1 MARPFPLTLD
11 LDQVT
16 AGTRPLRPEVPRC
29 DNIGPVPYEAP
40 GVSVMRFGFYLPTR
54 GPLANRRDI
63 KAYIR
68 TAEEAGFSSVAVAD
82 HIVVP
87 TAIESTYPYTLD
99 GGFLSKGDAMEQ
111 LSLMAFVAGAS
122 ESLRIISSVM
132 IVPHRNPVLVA
143 KAIATSD
150 VLSEGRITVGVGVG
164 WMAEEFAALHAP
176 DFKKR
181 GRVTDE
187 YIRIWKTL
195 WTGQAVRYDGEFYS
209 FEELYCQPAPVQ
221 KPHPPIW
228 IGGHSDA
235 ALRRVARLADGW
247 HPVGATAASPL
258 PPSEMRQKLAQL
270 RELTEAEGR
279 DFDALTISYK
289 APIYDGGVPP
299 KGEARR
305 LFTGGISA
313 ALDDIAEMAEL
324 GIEEL
329 IFDFRG
335 ETIDASLAAM
345 RGFAEEVISKTS

>member
-1 MARPFPLTLD
+1 
-11 LDQVT
+11 
-16 AGTRPLRPEVPRC
+16 
-29 DNIGPVPYEAP
+29 
-40 GVSVMRFGFYLPTR
+40 MRFGFYLPTR

-63 KAYIR
+63 KAYIN
-68 TAEEAGFSSVAVAD
+68 TAEEVGFSSVAVAD

-87 TAIESTYPYTLD
+87 TAIESAYPYTV
-99 GGFLSKGDAMEQ
+99 GGEFLSKGDAMEQ

-143 KAIATSD
+143 KALATSD

-164 WMAEEFAALHAP
+164 WMAEEFEALDAP

-181 GRVTDE
+181 GAVTDE
-187 YIRIWKTL
+187 YIRIWKKL
-195 WTGQAVRYDGEFYS
+195 WTGEAVSHESDFYS
-209 FEELYCQPAPVQ
+209 FKELYCQPAPLQ
-221 KPHPPIW
+221 NPHPPIW
-228 IGGHSDA
+228 IGGHSA
-235 ALRRVARLADGW
+235 PALRRVARLADGW

-270 RELTEAEGR
+270 KELTEAEGR

-305 LFTGGISA
+305 LFTGGPSA
-313 ALDDIAEMAEL
+313 ALDDIAEMADV
-324 GIEEL
+324 GVEEL

-335 ETIDASLAAM
+335 ETIEASLAAM
-345 RGFAEEVISKTS
+345 RRFGEEIMGNVR

>member
-1 MARPFPLTLD
+1 
-11 LDQVT
+11 
-16 AGTRPLRPEVPRC
+16 
-29 DNIGPVPYEAP
+29 
-40 GVSVMRFGFYLPTR
+40 MRFGFYLPTR

-63 KAYIR
+63 KAYIS
-68 TAEEAGFSSVAVAD
+68 TAEEIGFSSVAVAD

-87 TAIESTYPYTLD
+87 TAIESAYPYTVK
-99 GGFLSKGDAMEQ
+99 GEFLSKGDAMEQ

-122 ESLRIISSVM
+122 ETLRIISSVM

-143 KAIATSD
+143 KALATSD

-164 WMAEEFAALHAP
+164 WMAEEFEALDAP

-181 GRVTDE
+181 GAVTDE
-187 YIRIWKTL
+187 YIRIWKKL
-195 WTGQAVRYDGEFYS
+195 WTGEAVSHESEFYS
-209 FEELYCQPAPVQ
+209 FKELYCQPAPLQ
-221 KPHPPIW
+221 DPHPPIW
-228 IGGHSDA
+228 IGGHSTP

-299 KGEARR
+299 EGEARR
-305 LFTGGISA
+305 LFSGGASA
-313 ALDDIAEMAEL
+313 VLDDIAEMADV
-324 GIEEL
+324 GVEEL

-335 ETIDASLAAM
+335 ETIEASLAAM
-345 RGFAEEVISKTS
+345 RGFGDDVMSKLG

>member
-1 MARPFPLTLD
+1 
-11 LDQVT
+11 
-16 AGTRPLRPEVPRC
+16 
-29 DNIGPVPYEAP
+29 
-40 GVSVMRFGFYLPTR
+40 MRFGFYLPTR

-63 KAYIR
+63 KAYIN
-68 TAEEAGFSSVAVAD
+68 TAEEVGFSSVAVAD

-87 TAIESTYPYTLD
+87 TAIESAYPYTV
-99 GGFLSKGDAMEQ
+99 GGEFLSKGDAMEQ

-143 KAIATSD
+143 KALATSD

-164 WMAEEFAALHAP
+164 WMAEEFEALDAP

-181 GRVTDE
+181 GAVTDE
-187 YIRIWKTL
+187 YIRIWKKL
-195 WTGQAVRYDGEFYS
+195 WTGEAVSHESDFYS
-209 FEELYCQPAPVQ
+209 FNELYCQPAPLQ
-221 KPHPPIW
+221 NPHPPIW
-228 IGGHSDA
+228 IGGHSTP

-270 RELTEAEGR
+270 KELTEAEGR

-305 LFTGGISA
+305 LFTGGPSA
-313 ALDDIAEMAEL
+313 ALDDIAEMADV
-324 GIEEL
+324 GVEEL

-335 ETIDASLAAM
+335 ETIEASLAAM
-345 RGFAEEVISKTS
+345 RRFGEEIMGNVR

>member
-1 MARPFPLTLD
+1 
-11 LDQVT
+11 
-16 AGTRPLRPEVPRC
+16 
-29 DNIGPVPYEAP
+29 
-40 GVSVMRFGFYLPTR
+40 MRFGFYLPTR

-63 KAYIR
+63 KAYIN
-68 TAEEAGFSSVAVAD
+68 TAEEVGFSSVAVAD

-87 TAIESTYPYTLD
+87 TAIESAYPYTV
-99 GGFLSKGDAMEQ
+99 GGEFLSKGDAMEQ

-143 KAIATSD
+143 KALATSD

-164 WMAEEFAALHAP
+164 WMAEEFEALDAP

-181 GRVTDE
+181 GAVTDE
-187 YIRIWKTL
+187 YIRIWKKL
-195 WTGQAVRYDGEFYS
+195 WTGEAVSHESDFYS
-209 FEELYCQPAPVQ
+209 FKELYCQPAPLQ
-221 KPHPPIW
+221 NPHPPIW
-228 IGGHSDA
+228 IGGHSTP

-270 RELTEAEGR
+270 KELTEVEGR

-305 LFTGGISA
+305 LFTGGPSA
-313 ALDDIAEMAEL
+313 ALDDIAEMADV
-324 GIEEL
+324 GVEEL

-335 ETIDASLAAM
+335 ETIEASLAAM
-345 RGFAEEVISKTS
+345 RRFGEEIMGNVR

>member
-1 MARPFPLTLD
+1 
-11 LDQVT
+11 
-16 AGTRPLRPEVPRC
+16 
-29 DNIGPVPYEAP
+29 
-40 GVSVMRFGFYLPTR
+40 MRFGFYLPTR

-63 KAYIR
+63 KAYIN
-68 TAEEAGFSSVAVAD
+68 TAEEVGFSSVAVAD

-87 TAIESTYPYTLD
+87 TAIESAYPYTV
-99 GGFLSKGDAMEQ
+99 GGEFLSKGDAMEQ

-143 KAIATSD
+143 KALATSD

-164 WMAEEFAALHAP
+164 WMAEEFEALDAP

-181 GRVTDE
+181 GAVTDE
-187 YIRIWKTL
+187 YIRIWKKL
-195 WTGQAVRYDGEFYS
+195 WTGEAVSHESDFYS
-209 FEELYCQPAPVQ
+209 FKELYCQPAPLQ
-221 KPHPPIW
+221 NPHPPIW
-228 IGGHSDA
+228 IGGHSTP

-270 RELTEAEGR
+270 KELTEAEGR

-305 LFTGGISA
+305 LFTGGPSA
-313 ALDDIAEMAEL
+313 ALDDIAEMADV
-324 GIEEL
+324 GVEEL

-335 ETIDASLAAM
+335 ETIEASLAAM
-345 RGFAEEVISKTS
+345 RRFGEEIMGNVR

>member
-1 MARPFPLTLD
+1 
-11 LDQVT
+11 
-16 AGTRPLRPEVPRC
+16 
-29 DNIGPVPYEAP
+29 
-40 GVSVMRFGFYLPTR
+40 MRFGFYLPTR

-63 KAYIR
+63 KAYIN
-68 TAEEAGFSSVAVAD
+68 TAEEVGFSSVAVAD

-87 TAIESTYPYTLD
+87 TAIESAYPYTVK
-99 GGFLSKGDAMEQ
+99 GEFLSKGDAMEQ

-143 KAIATSD
+143 KALATSD

-164 WMAEEFAALHAP
+164 WMAEEFEALDAP

-181 GRVTDE
+181 GAVTDE
-187 YIRIWKTL
+187 YIRIWKKL
-195 WTGQAVRYDGEFYS
+195 WTGEAVSHESDFYS
-209 FEELYCQPAPVQ
+209 FKELYCQPAPLQ
-221 KPHPPIW
+221 NPHPPIW
-228 IGGHSDA
+228 IGGHSTP
-235 ALRRVARLADGW
+235 ALRRVARLANGW

-258 PPSEMRQKLAQL
+258 PPSEMRQKLVQL

-299 KGEARR
+299 EGEDRR
-305 LFTGGISA
+305 LFTGGASA
-313 ALDDIAEMAEL
+313 ALDDIAEMADV
-324 GIEEL
+324 GVEEL

-335 ETIDASLAAM
+335 ETIEASLAAM
-345 RGFAEEVISKTS
+345 RRFGEEIMANVR

>member
-1 MARPFPLTLD
+1 
-11 LDQVT
+11 
-16 AGTRPLRPEVPRC
+16 
-29 DNIGPVPYEAP
+29 
-40 GVSVMRFGFYLPTR
+40 MRFGFYLPTR

-63 KAYIR
+63 KAYLN
-68 TAEEAGFSSVAVAD
+68 TAEDVGFSSVAVAD

-87 TAIESTYPYTLD
+87 TAIESAYPYTVK
-99 GGFLSKGDAMEQ
+99 GEFLSKGDAMEQ

-122 ESLRIISSVM
+122 ETLRIISSVM
-132 IVPHRNPVLVA
+132 IVPHRNPILVA

-150 VLSEGRITVGVGVG
+150 VLSEGRMTVGVGVG
-164 WMAEEFAALHAP
+164 WMAEEFEALDAP

-181 GRVTDE
+181 GAVTDE
-187 YIRIWKTL
+187 YIRIWKKL
-195 WTGQAVRYDGEFYS
+195 WTGEAVSHESDFYN
-209 FEELYCQPAPVQ
+209 FQPAPLQ
-221 KPHPPIW
+221 NPHPPIW
-228 IGGHSDA
+228 VGGHSTP

-258 PPSEMRQKLAQL
+258 PPSEMRQKLSQL

-305 LFTGGISA
+305 LFTGGPSA
-313 ALDDIAEMAEL
+313 ALDDIAEMADV
-324 GIEEL
+324 GVEEL

-335 ETIDASLAAM
+335 ETIEASLAAM
-345 RGFAEEVISKTS
+345 RGFGEDVMSKLG

>member
-1 MARPFPLTLD
+1 
-11 LDQVT
+11 
-16 AGTRPLRPEVPRC
+16 
-29 DNIGPVPYEAP
+29 
-40 GVSVMRFGFYLPTR
+40 MRFGFYLPTR

-63 KAYIR
+63 KAYIN
-68 TAEEAGFSSVAVAD
+68 TAEEVGFSSVAVAD

-87 TAIESTYPYTLD
+87 TAIESAYPYTV
-99 GGFLSKGDAMEQ
+99 GGEFLSKGDAMEQ

-143 KAIATSD
+143 KALATSD

-164 WMAEEFAALHAP
+164 WMAEEFEALDAP

-181 GRVTDE
+181 GAVTDE
-187 YIRIWKTL
+187 YIRIWKKL
-195 WTGQAVRYDGEFYS
+195 WTGEAVSHESDFYS
-209 FEELYCQPAPVQ
+209 FKELYCQPAPLQ
-221 KPHPPIW
+221 NPHPPIW
-228 IGGHSDA
+228 IGGHSA
-235 ALRRVARLADGW
+235 PALRRVARLADGW

-270 RELTEAEGR
+270 KELTEAEGR

-305 LFTGGISA
+305 LFTGGPLA
-313 ALDDIAEMAEL
+313 ALDDIAEMADV
-324 GIEEL
+324 GVEEL

-335 ETIDASLAAM
+335 ETIEASLAAM
-345 RGFAEEVISKTS
+345 RRFGEEIMGNVR